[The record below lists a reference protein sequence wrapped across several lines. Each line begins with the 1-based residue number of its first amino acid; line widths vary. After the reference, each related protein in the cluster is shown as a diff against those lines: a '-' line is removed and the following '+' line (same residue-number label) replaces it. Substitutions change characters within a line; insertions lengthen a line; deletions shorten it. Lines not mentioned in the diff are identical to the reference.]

1 MTAVKLHKF
10 CFYKL
15 RRVFIT
21 CNQNTFSFDAYGLKN
36 QVKNFIDA
44 ITVKSFCIYEV
55 FILDIVLDNFLIDFV
70 CFSLFRFLLFG

>member
-1 MTAVKLHKF
+1 MAAVKLHEF
-10 CFYKL
+10 CLYML

-21 CNQNTFSFDAYGLKN
+21 CNQDFLSFAAYSFKN
-36 QVKNFIDA
+36 KVKDCIDA
-44 ITVKSFCIYEV
+44 ITVKAFCAYEV